1 MISSC
6 LSHIKDKYIKEAM
19 IRIIAYISNQLVEE
33 DFTKVFNAIF
43 SQDTQDDYLSLGL
56 KFLKLS
62 PEIIKHSQL
71 SLLVDKSL
79 EKRGTSFDR
88 DFIEFILNHNRDDLF
103 PGKDV
108 RIDNIL
114 KNYFDIKIE
123 EHEHLSLQWLMDLQ
137 KFIEKGFIQLDEYI
151 EKKVLK
157 FVNAA
162 LKIVGIHREW
172 RIFSDKMIPV
182 YKTFATL
189 FDKQII
195 SKIIEVYLKDENGQ
209 NPGEIPLNEL
219 DEKTRDSFA
228 HLLKEIF
235 LLRHH
240 KDLNKKVID
249 IIKKFVK
256 QDLTGGGYIGAF
268 WKKLAAGEKEQL
280 IEKMKAMWMPSSEK
294 NILKAV
300 EAAGEF
306 LKYQTDE
313 ELMKELSNRLLY
325 SIFSGSTTLKITWC
339 KTIAVHVEE
348 ETPWFT
354 ANKEKIIEHF
364 DYLKM
369 EKDLELLRQFLELAK
384 LLERKDI
391 NVGDIIA
398 YLKDNAPYAEIK
410 RTAKN
415 F

>member
-1 MISSC
+1 M
-6 LSHIKDKYIKEAM
+6 
-19 IRIIAYISNQLVEE
+19 
-33 DFTKVFNAIF
+33 
-43 SQDTQDDYLSLGL
+43 
-56 KFLKLS
+56 
-62 PEIIKHSQL
+62 
-71 SLLVDKSL
+71 
-79 EKRGTSFDR
+79 
-88 DFIEFILNHNRDDLF
+88 
-103 PGKDV
+103 
-108 RIDNIL
+108 
-114 KNYFDIKIE
+114 
-123 EHEHLSLQWLMDLQ
+123 
-137 KFIEKGFIQLDEYI
+137 
-151 EKKVLK
+151 
-157 FVNAA
+157 
-162 LKIVGIHREW
+162 
-172 RIFSDKMIPV
+172 
-182 YKTFATL
+182 
-189 FDKQII
+189 
-195 SKIIEVYLKDENGQ
+195 
-209 NPGEIPLNEL
+209 
-219 DEKTRDSFA
+219 
-228 HLLKEIF
+228 
-235 LLRHH
+235 
-240 KDLNKKVID
+240 
-249 IIKKFVK
+249 
-256 QDLTGGGYIGAF
+256 
-268 WKKLAAGEKEQL
+268 